1 MIFSQSYFRWSKITN
16 KPGKKI
22 KLPQL
27 LKAVKKFG
35 EILENWSVGLKTN
48 VWTPSTLNFVH
59 IWMCVCCKRSNM
71 NTSIINISLV
81 SPKARMNNDLCDL
94 NLEVLDKILLP
105 FSKSSLPTYTL
116 SSDTFLTCDKVLILL
131 LDFRI
136 QM

>member
-1 MIFSQSYFRWSKITN
+1 
-16 KPGKKI
+16 
-22 KLPQL
+22 
-27 LKAVKKFG
+27 
-35 EILENWSVGLKTN
+35 
-48 VWTPSTLNFVH
+48 
-59 IWMCVCCKRSNM
+59 
-71 NTSIINISLV
+71 
-81 SPKARMNNDLCDL
+81 MNNDLCDL